1 MGIEPTLA
9 AWEAAVLPL
18 NYTRARP
25 DTLQRLNSTA
35 SCDRRQID
43 ICQPAHAQDYLY
55 AERLRRGILQREM
68 ASRHSAWLRLDTRS
82 GNLRWGQH
90 SIA

>member
-35 SCDRRQID
+35 SCDRRQIAFANRRTLKT
-43 ICQPAHAQDYLY
+43 IYMLNVF
-55 AERLRRGILQREM
+55 AEVYCSGK
-68 ASRHSAWLRLDTRS
+68 WLVAIQL
-82 GNLRWGQH
+82 GC
-90 SIA
+90 A